1 MKPKKGFIEI
11 LNGKQIGKSIDI
23 LYFPTEYSM
32 EKGNTFTEI
41 AVPGLESPYLQYVRG
56 NAGSITL
63 EVFYDTYEKGGDVRF
78 YTDQLTDLMN
88 IDPEIHAPPQLM
100 FIWGIPSAE
109 PFICVMERATK
120 RFTMFDSSG
129 IPVRAK
135 INVTLKEFKMEL
147 NSRERS
153 LQSPDKTKIYITKQ
167 GDSLWAIAYK
177 EYGDPF
183 IWRPIAEKNNIN
195 NPRHLKPGTE
205 LIIPPVE

>member
-1 MKPKKGFIEI
+1 MKPKKGFIEV
-11 LNGKQIGKSIDI
+11 LNGKQKGKNIDI

-63 EVFYDTYEKGGDVRF
+63 EVFYDTYEKGVDVRVH
-78 YTDQLTDLMN
+78 TDKLTDLMN

-177 EYGDPF
+177 EYGDPL

-195 NPRHLKPGTE
+195 NPRYLEPGTE

>member
-1 MKPKKGFIEI
+1 MKPKKGFIEV
-11 LNGKQIGKSIDI
+11 LNGKQKGKNIDI

-63 EVFYDTYEKGGDVRF
+63 EVFYDTYEKGVDVRVH
-78 YTDQLTDLMN
+78 TDKLTDLMN

-177 EYGDPF
+177 EYGDPL

-195 NPRHLKPGTE
+195 NPRYLKPGTE

>member
-1 MKPKKGFIEI
+1 MKPKKGFIEV
-11 LNGKQIGKSIDI
+11 LNGKQKGKNIDI

-63 EVFYDTYEKGGDVRF
+63 EVFYDTYEKGVDVRVH
-78 YTDQLTDLMN
+78 TDKLTDLMN

-167 GDSLWAIAYK
+167 GDSLWAIAHK
-177 EYGDPF
+177 EYGDPL

-195 NPRHLKPGTE
+195 NPRYLEPGTE